1 MFTKILLPTDGS
13 PLGNASEL
21 AGVEMAKSL
30 GAEVVGVFV
39 ARELQNPMFD
49 FSDRR
54 PSITMPSQE
63 EFKNAVKMAGEDY
76 LKPLKEAAE
85 KAGIPFTGI
94 IKISNATGKTIVETA
109 KEAGC
114 DLIFIGSHGCAGWG
128 SKIMGS
134 VANKVLDMSEIPTL
148 VYHLKREHVP
158 EEALTSSKYKPAIG
172 V

>member
-21 AGVEMAKSL
+21 AGVAMAKAI

-54 PSITMPSQE
+54 PSITMPSRE
-63 EFKNAVKMAGEDY
+63 EFEEAVKIAGEDY
-76 LKPLKEAAE
+76 LRPLKEAAE
-85 KAGIPFTGI
+85 QSGVPFSGL
-94 IKISNATGKTIVETA
+94 IKISNATAKTIVDTA
-109 KEAGC
+109 EESGC

-128 SKIMGS
+128 HKLMGS
-134 VANKVLDMSEIPTL
+134 VANKVLATSEIPTL
-148 VYHLKREHVP
+148 VYHLKREQVP
-158 EEALTSSKYKPAIG
+158 EEALSSTKYRPAIG

>member
-21 AGVEMAKSL
+21 AGVAMAKAI

-49 FSDRR
+49 FSNRR
-54 PSITMPSQE
+54 PAYSMPSRE
-63 EFKNAVKMAGEDY
+63 EFENAVKIAGDEY
-76 LKPLKEAAE
+76 LKPLKDAAE
-85 KAGIPFTGI
+85 EAGIPFTGV
-94 IKISNATGKTIVETA
+94 IKISNATATTIVDTA
-109 KEAGC
+109 EEVGC

-128 SKIMGS
+128 HKLMGS
-134 VANKVLDMSEIPTL
+134 VANKVLATSEIPTL

-158 EEALTSSKYKPAIG
+158 EEALASNKYRPAIG

>member
-21 AGVEMAKSL
+21 AGVEMAKSI

-54 PSITMPSQE
+54 PSITMPTEE
-63 EFKNAVKMAGEDY
+63 EFKNAVKIAGEDI
-76 LKPLKEAAE
+76 LKPLKKAAE
-85 KAGIPFTGI
+85 EAGVPFTGV
-94 IKISNATGKTIVETA
+94 IKISNATGKTIVDTA
-109 KEAGC
+109 EDTGC

-128 SKIMGS
+128 SKLMGS
-134 VANKVLDMSEIPTL
+134 VANKVLDISEIPTL

-158 EEALTSSKYKPAIG
+158 EEALSSTKYRPAIG